1 MQRSNKLNYIPAIPP
16 TPPAWS
22 VTARYYHVAK
32 MQAKPIPHIILTI
45 DAGGTTVRFRLECD
59 GRLLHDDW
67 SIPAS
72 PDGNPPVFLSG
83 LPKPDIVVAGITKV
97 SRPGVVDAWK
107 HALDFHFP
115 AAEHMI
121 VPDFELAAAASI
133 DRSGAVMLLAGTGSL
148 ACVFDGN
155 TLVRVGGRGWEYGD
169 EGSGAFI
176 TTEAVRRCV
185 RALDGMLP
193 TAPLLNRI
201 TDVAETT
208 DAGVFAT
215 WALSQA
221 DVDGRGFL
229 LPLIAD
235 AASEG
240 DSDAINLLHGAGGW
254 LARLARTAHQKLA
267 LQTDIIHV
275 RAVGGLWETG
285 PFIGDATVAA
295 LQKWFA
301 TVDFE
306 RFAGSH
312 LSGGRRLAAK
322 SDYLQPD

>member
-1 MQRSNKLNYIPAIPP
+1 
-16 TPPAWS
+16 
-22 VTARYYHVAK
+22 
-32 MQAKPIPHIILTI
+32 MQAKPVPHIILTI

-59 GRLLHDDW
+59 GSLLHDDW

-72 PDGNPPVFLSG
+72 PDGHPPAFLSG
-83 LPKPDIVVAGITKV
+83 LHQPDVVVAGITKV

-107 HALDFHFP
+107 RAFDFHFP
-115 AAEHMI
+115 AAQHVI
-121 VPDFELAAAASI
+121 VPDFELAAAASL

-155 TLVRVGGRGWEYGD
+155 TLLRVGGRGWEYGD

-193 TAPLLNRI
+193 TTPLLNRI
-201 TDVAETT
+201 ADVAETT
-208 DAGVFAT
+208 DAGAFAT
-215 WALSQA
+215 WARSQA
-221 DVDGRGFL
+221 DLDGRGFL
-229 LPLIAD
+229 LPLIAEAAADGDRD
-235 AASEG
+235 AR
-240 DSDAINLLHGAGGW
+240 NLLQGAGGW
-254 LARLARTAHQKLA
+254 LARLAHTTHQKIA
-267 LQTDIIHV
+267 SNTDIIHV

-295 LQKWFA
+295 LQKWYA
-301 TVDFE
+301 TVDFQ
-306 RFAGSH
+306 RFTGSH

-322 SDYLQPD
+322 CGTSAAVVEQL

>member
-1 MQRSNKLNYIPAIPP
+1 M
-16 TPPAWS
+16 
-22 VTARYYHVAK
+22 
-32 MQAKPIPHIILTI
+32 MQAKPVPHIILTI

-59 GRLLHDDW
+59 GSLLHDDW
-67 SIPAS
+67 SVPAS
-72 PDGNPPVFLSG
+72 PDGHPPAFLSG
-83 LPKPDIVVAGITKV
+83 LHQPDVVVAGITKV

-107 HALDFHFP
+107 RAFDFHFP
-115 AAEHMI
+115 AAQHVI
-121 VPDFELAAAASI
+121 VPDFELAAAASL

-155 TLVRVGGRGWEYGD
+155 TLLRVGGRGWEYGD

-193 TAPLLNRI
+193 TTPLLNRI
-201 TDVAETT
+201 ADVAETT
-208 DAGVFAT
+208 DAGAVAT
-215 WALSQA
+215 WARRRA
-221 DVDGRGFL
+221 DIDGRGFL
-229 LPLIAD
+229 LPLIAE
-235 AASEG
+235 AAADG
-240 DSDAINLLHGAGGW
+240 DRDAINLLQGAGGW
-254 LARLARTAHQKLA
+254 LARLAHTTHQKIA
-267 LQTDIIHV
+267 SNTDIIHV

-295 LQKWFA
+295 LQKWYA
-301 TVDFE
+301 TVDFQ

-322 SDYLQPD
+322 CGPSAAVEDQF

>member
-1 MQRSNKLNYIPAIPP
+1 
-16 TPPAWS
+16 
-22 VTARYYHVAK
+22 
-32 MQAKPIPHIILTI
+32 MQAKPVPHIILTI

-59 GRLLHDDW
+59 GSLLHDDW
-67 SIPAS
+67 SVPAS
-72 PDGNPPVFLSG
+72 PDGHPPAFLSG
-83 LPKPDIVVAGITKV
+83 LHQPDVVVAGITKV

-107 HALDFHFP
+107 RAFDFHFP
-115 AAEHMI
+115 AAQHLI
-121 VPDFELAAAASI
+121 VPDFELAAAASL

-155 TLVRVGGRGWEYGD
+155 TLLRVGGRGWEYGD

-193 TAPLLNRI
+193 TTPLLNRI
-201 TDVAETT
+201 ADVAETT
-208 DAGVFAT
+208 DAGAVAT
-215 WALSQA
+215 WARSHA
-221 DVDGRGFL
+221 DLDGRGFL
-229 LPLIAD
+229 LPLIAEAAADGDRD
-235 AASEG
+235 AR
-240 DSDAINLLHGAGGW
+240 NLLQGAGGW
-254 LARLARTAHQKLA
+254 LARLAHTTHQKIA
-267 LQTDIIHV
+267 SNTDIIHV

-295 LQKWFA
+295 LQKWYA
-301 TVDFE
+301 TVDFQ

-322 SDYLQPD
+322 CGTSAAVVEQL

>member
-1 MQRSNKLNYIPAIPP
+1 M
-16 TPPAWS
+16 
-22 VTARYYHVAK
+22 
-32 MQAKPIPHIILTI
+32 MQAKPVPHIILTI
-45 DAGGTTVRFRLECD
+45 DAGGTTVRFRLERD
-59 GRLLHDDW
+59 GSLLHDDW

-72 PDGNPPVFLSG
+72 PDGHPPAFLSG
-83 LPKPDIVVAGITKV
+83 LPQPDIVVAGITKV

-107 HALDFHFP
+107 RAFDFHFP
-115 AAEHMI
+115 VAQHVI

-155 TLVRVGGRGWEYGD
+155 TLLRVGGRGWEYGD

-185 RALDGMLP
+185 RSLDGMLP
-193 TAPLLNRI
+193 TTPLLNRI

-208 DAGVFAT
+208 DAGAFAT
-215 WALSQA
+215 WARSQA
-221 DVDGRGFL
+221 DLDGRGFL
-229 LPLIAD
+229 LPLIAE
-235 AASEG
+235 AAAEE
-240 DSDAINLLHGAGGW
+240 DRDAINLLQGAGGW
-254 LARLARTAHQKLA
+254 LARLARTTHQKVA
-267 LQTDIIHV
+267 SNTDIIHV

-295 LQKWFA
+295 LQKWYA
-301 TVDFE
+301 TVDFQ

-322 SDYLQPD
+322 CGPSAAVVEQL